1 MVAFGGLFDL
11 MRLMVNSKFRNA
23 ADRPLLSVK
32 KLMLTSIFSGIS
44 FVPFHAAA
52 QELAAAAPP
61 VSATPAIDPGPAA
74 PASEVTK
81 VVSLPGEAATG
92 APTPEGASPAAPT
105 ATEQSIAASTPEGT
119 ASAVATTEE
128 LANAPPLLPDAP
140 ASPSAPTADVPLTQA
155 DASSAPAAAVTP
167 ELDAQL
173 GGLLERVLSSHP
185 QVESARYTAR
195 AAGYDLK
202 TARWQRFPSI
212 SVEALEALQQRNVGT
227 LNRLYPTLNVEQPI
241 WTGGRLSGIMKQA
254 RYARSSAVAFYEGT
268 VLQVALDVV
277 DAYYATLRSTRRLAL
292 FETSRDRHQAM
303 VVTIERRVNAMVS
316 PAADLELARTRL
328 AQINQ
333 QVDLAKAQ
341 RDVALDRLRE
351 LLDDPEFTL
360 VDERPKPATWPS
372 FDGDSVLEEAKA
384 YPPRLRQLR
393 GEADVASAD
402 IQIARSAM
410 MPQISGQYLY
420 SDFQG
425 ARAGVVVRLQTG
437 AGLSRFTAIDSA
449 RERKKSSDLRI
460 AAEERSLRN
469 QIFAQHAEFT
479 SSLVRLPSSLDAAAS
494 AERVRQSYLRQFI
507 SGRRSWLDVMNSF
520 QETTSADIS
529 VVDTETTA
537 LSAMDR
543 LLLLTGRW
551 RLEIK
556 DPSQ

>member
-1 MVAFGGLFDL
+1 
-11 MRLMVNSKFRNA
+11 
-23 ADRPLLSVK
+23 
-32 KLMLTSIFSGIS
+32 
-44 FVPFHAAA
+44 
-52 QELAAAAPP
+52 
-61 VSATPAIDPGPAA
+61 
-74 PASEVTK
+74 
-81 VVSLPGEAATG
+81 
-92 APTPEGASPAAPT
+92 
-105 ATEQSIAASTPEGT
+105 
-119 ASAVATTEE
+119 
-128 LANAPPLLPDAP
+128 
-140 ASPSAPTADVPLTQA
+140 
-155 DASSAPAAAVTP
+155 
-167 ELDAQL
+167 
-173 GGLLERVLSSHP
+173 
-185 QVESARYTAR
+185 
-195 AAGYDLK
+195 
-202 TARWQRFPSI
+202 
-212 SVEALEALQQRNVGT
+212 
-227 LNRLYPTLNVEQPI
+227 
-241 WTGGRLSGIMKQA
+241 MKQA

-316 PAADLELARTRL
+316 PAADLELARARL

-351 LLDDPEFTL
+351 LLDDPEFKL

-384 YPPRLRQLR
+384 YSPRLRQLR

-402 IQIARSAM
+402 IQIARSAL

-469 QIFAQHAEFT
+469 QIFAQHAEFS
-479 SSLVRLPSSLDAAAS
+479 SSLARLPSSLDAAAS

-529 VVDTETTA
+529 VVDAETTA